1 MEATKQAI
9 ELTRRV
15 GRREQMLS
23 ATANLGYNGF
33 LAGKWDEG
41 ADAVDAA
48 LAEEAPTR
56 DRMMLLNNSLIIR
69 AGRGEDVQDGL
80 AEMSRLAT
88 GLSGADV
95 LATVADP
102 TANAAMA
109 RGEFKTARDQFI
121 AVAGDDLAQAPE
133 YLYRA
138 AHPTLWLRD
147 LADAKALLGRLEE
160 VGGSGPAPEARLA
173 TVRAGIAALEGK
185 PVEAMAQYREALR
198 GWRETNAVWDEVM
211 TGVDMAELLD
221 PADPEV
227 ASVLASTRQ
236 ILERLRAKPYL
247 ARLDALANRGQP
259 TDADAAQQLPTQ
271 AGVVTAS
278 S

>member
-1 MEATKQAI
+1 
-9 ELTRRV
+9 
-15 GRREQMLS
+15 
-23 ATANLGYNGF
+23 
-33 LAGKWDEG
+33 
-41 ADAVDAA
+41 
-48 LAEEAPTR
+48 
-56 DRMMLLNNSLIIR
+56 
-69 AGRGEDVQDGL
+69 
-80 AEMSRLAT
+80 
-88 GLSGADV
+88 
-95 LATVADP
+95 
-102 TANAAMA
+102 MA
-109 RGEFKTARDQFI
+109 RGEFKTARDQFM

-211 TGVDMAELLD
+211 TGFDMAELLD
-221 PADPEV
+221 PAEPEV

-236 ILERLRAKPYL
+236 ILEKLRAKPYL
-247 ARLDALANRGQP
+247 TRLDALTARVDQP
-259 TDADAAQQLPTQ
+259 VETA
-271 AGVVTAS
+271 AS
-278 S
+278 STRNAQTQVSPAAAG